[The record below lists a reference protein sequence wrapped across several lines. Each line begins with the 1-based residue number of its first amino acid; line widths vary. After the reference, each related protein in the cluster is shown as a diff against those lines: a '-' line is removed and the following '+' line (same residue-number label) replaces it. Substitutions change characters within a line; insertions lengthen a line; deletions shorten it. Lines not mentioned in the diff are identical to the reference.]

1 MIGIGRGGSNEE
13 LGEEVLGM
21 MEVTDALDEE
31 GKEDKGGSR
40 TQEMEMETEKAQKE
54 KKQQVKQDKKGLDK
68 C

>member
-1 MIGIGRGGSNEE
+1 
-13 LGEEVLGM
+13 M

-40 TQEMEMETEKAQKE
+40 TQEMEVETEKAQKE
-54 KKQQVKQDKKGLDK
+54 KKQQVKQNKKGLDK

>member
-1 MIGIGRGGSNEE
+1 
-13 LGEEVLGM
+13 M

-40 TQEMEMETEKAQKE
+40 TQEMEVETKKAQKE
-54 KKQQVKQDKKGLDK
+54 KKQQVKQNKKGLDK